1 MPKFVFSYRVPQDYR
16 PGTETGKAWQAWFD
30 GLGASQIEQG
40 NAVIATRKLGNLGDG
55 TRLGGYSMVAAED
68 MEAATAL
75 ADGCPPIQLGG
86 GVEIGAVPQFAADAD
101 GDTHASEPRRDTTTV
116 TVFDDD
122 VATVPGTRADDD

>member
-40 NAVIATRKLGNLGDG
+40 NAVAATRKLGNLGDG

-68 MEAATAL
+68 MQAAVAL
-75 ADGCPPIQLGG
+75 ADGCPAIQLGG
-86 GVEIGAVPQFAADAD
+86 GVEIGAVPEFAADAG
-101 GDTHASEPRRDTTTV
+101 GDTDASGPPRQTRTV
-116 TVFDDD
+116 TVCDD
-122 VATVPGTRADDD
+122 VAAVSGIRSGDG